1 MKIVGE
7 KHGMDK
13 VEGVQDWVNWTAGRK
28 DPFPLAGSFDPKV
41 LHTVSTVLTEG
52 KAGGPIQR
60 EKHWRALAAWLTESQ
75 AEIENKRSGLEE
87 ILNQRMTQEEAREEQ
102 LKQAL
107 AQLAEKER

>member
-1 MKIVGE
+1 MGNSSVKSQELPRGTPLKIVGE

-52 KAGGPIQR
+52 KAGGPRQR
-60 EKHWRALAAWLTESQ
+60 EKHWRALAAWLTEARAQ
-75 AEIENKRSGLEE
+75 TENKRSGLE
-87 ILNQRMTQEEAREEQ
+87 
-102 LKQAL
+102 
-107 AQLAEKER
+107 